1 MEQSKQALAANI
13 RFTTLLCGFSYIG
26 LMILLV
32 SYLLRFAD
40 QQATIYAHEF
50 TPVFIIAFALMYQA
64 FTAGEYFGMMR
75 YNPMGQHSHQTV
87 LNQFAKV
94 SVSCFFV
101 LMIAYYYLRA
111 GFQEQ
116 AFEHYLLII
125 LPCAPLS
132 MLFYMTKKLKDFD
145 LMPAWYYILKLTLL
159 TVSFMGMLTA
169 YIKLFFPNVLA
180 IFLKVS

>member
-1 MEQSKQALAANI
+1 MV
-13 RFTTLLCGFSYIG
+13 LLCGFSYIG
-26 LMILLV
+26 LMGLLV
-32 SYLLRFAD
+32 SYLVRLAD
-40 QQATIYAHEF
+40 QQAVIYAHEF

-75 YNPMGQHSHQTV
+75 YDPMGTHGDQNV

-94 SVSCFFV
+94 AVSCFFV

-111 GFQEQ
+111 GFEEQ
-116 AFEHYLLII
+116 AFEHYLLLL

-132 MLFYMTKKLKDFD
+132 MLYYMTQKLKEFN
-145 LMPAWYYILKLTLL
+145 LMPNWYYILKLVLL
-159 TVSFMGMLTA
+159 TVSFLGMLTA